1 MIILQLCIDVM
12 DMHIN
17 VFKAKKHVDL
27 RFGSYIDSYC
37 FYGHSLIPFPLHRF
51 LGLHPP
57 WRRSGV
63 TQKAICYMFSICFS
77 FSLNFSGFCI
87 NSVDNSSSTSS
98 LSSLISIG
106 LRNRCFMM
114 K

>member
-12 DMHIN
+12 DMYIN

-27 RFGSYIDSYC
+27 RFSSYIDSYC
-37 FYGHSLIPFPLHRF
+37 FMIIASPLSPASL
-51 LGLHPP
+51 LGPASALGAF
-57 WRRSGV
+57 RV
-63 TQKAICYMFSICFS
+63 AQKAICYMFSICFS

-87 NSVDNSSSTSS
+87 NSVASSSSTSS